1 MNIKVFNIRLS
12 KEYCE
17 NDQESMNAFLE
28 LVEVKL
34 SATNFVTTSS
44 VDYWSVVV
52 FYLPKKNKE
61 PSQEQSSVASKL
73 SNQET
78 VVYNALR
85 QWRNDCAQQ
94 LDWSPFR
101 ICHNSHL
108 ISIAKANPQTLEEL
122 EQVIGFGSV
131 RAQKYGKA
139 ILAIIQTL

>member
-52 FYLPKKNKE
+52 FYLPKKSKE
-61 PSQEQSSVASKL
+61 PSQEPSSVASKL
-73 SNQET
+73 SNSET